1 MNLSDL
7 VSNIR
12 SGKPGRDKAIELL
25 YYDTKLRYSIKS
37 VVRKMGGNNDQ
48 AIEMLSVAIMKFIKT
63 VVTNKEF
70 TLTSSVI
77 NYITGIAK
85 FTFLNNQK
93 KQTLNSAALI
103 DDFDFNDDAPQPS
116 ELIIKKEKFELLT
129 SILSN
134 LGKNCKEV
142 LMLWGNGYKMNEI
155 ADKLGYKS
163 SDMAKKKKY
172 QCFKSLMKTVNS
184 NSHIKEAL
192 N

>member
-12 SGKPGRDKAIELL
+12 SGKSGRDEAIEQL
-25 YYDTKLRYSIKS
+25 YHDTKLRHNINSI
-37 VVRKMGGNNDQ
+37 VQKMGGSNYQ
-48 AIEMLSVAIMKFIKT
+48 ATEMLNVAIMKFIKT

-85 FTFLNNQK
+85 FTFLNNLK
-93 KQTLNSAALI
+93 KQKLNSTIPI
-103 DDFDFNDDAPQPS
+103 DDYVFNDDAPQPS
-116 ELIIKKEKFELLT
+116 ELIIKREKFELLT
-129 SILSN
+129 SVLSN

-142 LMLWGNGYKMNEI
+142 LLLWGNGYNMNEI

-172 QCFKSLMKTVNS
+172 QCFKSLMKTVN
-184 NSHIKEAL
+184 NNTYLKEAL